1 MKKTKGLVIR
11 KKKICLKKE
20 RETIKEKLAKG
31 KTLLIIVTNSIIFL
45 SKNKVPVKNQ
55 QEKDVIEKS
64 DDEFFIK
71 RRNKRKIFAR
81 N

>member
-1 MKKTKGLVIR
+1 MIR

-31 KTLLIIVTNSIIFL
+31 KTLQSLILLYFL
-45 SKNKVPVKNQ
+45 AKNKVPVKNQ

-71 RRNKRKIFAR
+71 KRNKRKIFA
-81 N
+81 